1 MNEFKTAH
9 SPRNVDVLKVGH
21 HGSDTSTSQAFLDAV
36 NPDYAVISVGKGNT
50 YGHPSPTVLNRL
62 ASAGVKVYRT
72 DESGTIVATT
82 DGTTI
87 TFNAKPSEIKPVSPV
102 EEQPEASVDVVIS
115 DLDLENEKVTM
126 IVRRDL

>member
-1 MNEFKTAH
+1 
-9 SPRNVDVLKVGH
+9 
-21 HGSDTSTSQAFLDAV
+21 
-36 NPDYAVISVGKGNT
+36 
-50 YGHPSPTVLNRL
+50 VLNRL